1 VTEAQPLDTPPP
13 TPQTGPE
20 ETLDAGILRSSSV
33 MAVGTVVSRVTGV
46 VRTTALAAAL
56 GTGILADAYTT
67 ANILPNII
75 YIMLLGGALNAVFIP
90 QLVRHMKD
98 DADEGV
104 SYANRLLTLCAL
116 VLLAVTIVAMLL
128 APWIS
133 HLYAPDYTGRSLQ
146 VLTEF
151 AYLCLPQIFFYG
163 MYTLYSQVLNARGR
177 FAAPMFAPVANNL
190 VVIAGC
196 VIFIAVVKD
205 PNILTISDHAILL
218 LGAVTTAGII
228 VQAAVLTPVLAR
240 TGFHFRPR
248 FDLRG
253 QGLGTAV
260 RLARWTIFFVVMN
273 QLGFLVIMRW
283 ATSANYTST
292 TSGIPG
298 GGSFV
303 YNNAY
308 LMFILP
314 HSIVTVSVVTALMPR
329 MSRAAHAGNM
339 TALRRDIS
347 RGMRLVSAAIVPSSI
362 VLLLLGPQLALLLLG
377 YGNTTADGARL
388 IGTVLQAFAVGAV
401 GFSLYYVLLRGFYA
415 LEDTKTP
422 ALVSIGLN
430 ALNLAVSYAL
440 YRRLPQDKAVVGLAL
455 GYSIAFSVVMIV
467 FWILL
472 RPRTGGLDT
481 FVTVRTLVRLL
492 LAGAVAG
499 VVGWAVQDGIG
510 RWLGQGKPASL
521 IAVAVVVPSVFMLF
535 ALVARRLRV
544 AEVRDVLEMIGS
556 KLRLRPRGAA

>member
-20 ETLDAGILRSSSV
+20 EMLDAGILRSSSV

>member
-1 VTEAQPLDTPPP
+1 MTEAQPLDTPPP

>member
-1 VTEAQPLDTPPP
+1 
-13 TPQTGPE
+13 
-20 ETLDAGILRSSSV
+20 
-33 MAVGTVVSRVTGV
+33 
-46 VRTTALAAAL
+46 
-56 GTGILADAYTT
+56 
-67 ANILPNII
+67 
-75 YIMLLGGALNAVFIP
+75 
-90 QLVRHMKD
+90 
-98 DADEGV
+98 
-104 SYANRLLTLCAL
+104 
-116 VLLAVTIVAMLL
+116 
-128 APWIS
+128 
-133 HLYAPDYTGRSLQ
+133 
-146 VLTEF
+146 
-151 AYLCLPQIFFYG
+151 
-163 MYTLYSQVLNARGR
+163 
-177 FAAPMFAPVANNL
+177 
-190 VVIAGC
+190 
-196 VIFIAVVKD
+196 
-205 PNILTISDHAILL
+205 
-218 LGAVTTAGII
+218 
-228 VQAAVLTPVLAR
+228 
-240 TGFHFRPR
+240 
-248 FDLRG
+248 
-253 QGLGTAV
+253 
-260 RLARWTIFFVVMN
+260 MN

>member
-1 VTEAQPLDTPPP
+1 MTEAQPLDTPPP

-20 ETLDAGILRSSSV
+20 EMLDAGILRSSSV